1 MMIPFRVAKGFLP
14 SLGDYEELLA
24 RNRGASAL
32 MKRRFA
38 KRFNHEDTKDTKA
51 VTKNFEI

>member
-1 MMIPFRVAKGFLP
+1 MIPFRVAKGFLP